1 MLQREPYSME
11 FDDACRVLDE
21 LQDMGLI
28 GPYLGGQR
36 RDILLTREQWL
47 GKVAVS

>member
-1 MLQREPYSME
+1 MLQRQYGMD
-11 FDDACRVLDE
+11 FDDACKVLDE
-21 LQDMGLI
+21 LQELGLI

-47 GKVAVS
+47 ERVAQV